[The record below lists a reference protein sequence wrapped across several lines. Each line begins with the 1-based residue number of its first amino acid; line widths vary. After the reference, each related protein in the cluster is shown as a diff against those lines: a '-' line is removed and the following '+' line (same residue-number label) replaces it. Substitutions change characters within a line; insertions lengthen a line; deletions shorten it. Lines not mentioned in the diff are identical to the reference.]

1 MRVLTL
7 VVRGV
12 VAGLL
17 CCAAGAVGAA
27 DVDGEAGA
35 AGVAGAVGAASAAAV
50 AGIAGGGGSLEG
62 AADVVSGGRAAGAGT
77 AATGGALRARG
88 LGVPFEGTP
97 GPGNAITDVPGVE
110 VGQVTHV
117 SGDGPLKVGTGP
129 IRTGVTVVLPRGRAS
144 ADSVYGGFFDLNGN
158 GELTGQAYLQDF
170 GVAIGPI
177 GISNTNA
184 IGQVYAGIQQWTQDK
199 FGLAATPVVAETWDG
214 RLNDIGGFHVQP
226 ADAITAIEAARTGP
240 VAEGNVGGGT
250 GMVCF
255 GFKGGI
261 GTASRKVSIEGKD
274 YVVGVLVQCNTGDR
288 ETLRIAG
295 APVGPEL
302 ASTWLP
308 CYDPALSA
316 PDKTPKCKAEASGGG
331 VRQSAGKADA
341 AGEAARNLAGS
352 SEAAGGTAGNFAG
365 TADASEGAA
374 RNSVG
379 NTDVAGGAARKSV
392 GKAGAEVAG
401 NIAGGHAPPDVGS
414 IIIVVATN
422 APLLPVQL
430 NRIARRAALGMGRL
444 GSYAGNQSGDLM
456 MSFTTASAA
465 ADDPDQQHPSAI
477 TPLASDRLDPLFKA
491 VVEATE
497 ESVVNALVAA
507 QTMTGADGYRFYGLP
522 HAQLRAILKRY
533 GRLEGGHAP

>member
-1 MRVLTL
+1 MRWVTL
-7 VVRGV
+7 VVHGV
-12 VAGLL
+12 VA
-17 CCAAGAVGAA
+17 AVLAC
-27 DVDGEAGA
+27 A
-35 AGVAGAVGAASAAAV
+35 AGVAGGAGAAGAANVAGGGHATGVVGVGGIAGGTGAVGVVSTASAASAASAV
-50 AGIAGGGGSLEG
+50 GATPGG
-62 AADVVSGGRAAGAGT
+62 A
-77 AATGGALRARG
+77 ALRARG

-110 VGQVTHV
+110 VGQVTQV
-117 SGDGPLKVGTGP
+117 SGDGPLKIGTGP
-129 IRTGVTVVLPRGRAS
+129 VRTGVTVVLPRGRAS

-170 GVAIGPI
+170 GVVIGPI

-184 IGQVYAGIQQWTQDK
+184 IGQVYAGIQQWTQEK
-199 FGLAATPVVAETWDG
+199 FKLAATPVVAETWDG

-226 ADAITAIEAARTGP
+226 SDAIAAIEAARTGP

-261 GTASRKVSIEGKD
+261 GTASRKVAIEGKD

-316 PDKTPKCKAEASGGG
+316 ADKQPKCKADGNVAS
-331 VRQSAGKADA
+331 A
-341 AGEAARNLAGS
+341 
-352 SEAAGGTAGNFAG
+352 
-365 TADASEGAA
+365 
-374 RNSVG
+374 
-379 NTDVAGGAARKSV
+379 
-392 GKAGAEVAG
+392 
-401 NIAGGHAPPDVGS
+401 HAPPDVGS

-522 HAQLRAILKRY
+522 HTQLRAILKRY

>member
-1 MRVLTL
+1 MRGLTL
-7 VVRGV
+7 VGSAV

-17 CCAAGAVGAA
+17 VYGAAGAGGVASAAAGSAAGVGGVASAA
-27 DVDGEAGA
+27 GASSAAGVGGVASAAGASGA
-35 AGVAGAVGAASAAAV
+35 AGVGGVASAAGVGGVASAAGASGVTSAAV
-50 AGIAGGGGSLEG
+50 AGS
-62 AADVVSGGRAAGAGT
+62 VAGT
-77 AATGGALRARG
+77 PRAEGAATGGAGRARG

-97 GPGNAITDVPGVE
+97 GPSNAITDVPGVE
-110 VGQVTHV
+110 VGQITHV

-129 IRTGVTVVLPRGRAS
+129 IRTGVTVVLPRGRSS

-158 GELTGQAYLQDF
+158 GEMTGLAYLQDF
-170 GVAIGPI
+170 GVIIGPI

-184 IGQVYAGIQQWTQDK
+184 IGQVYAGIQRWTQEK

-226 ADAITAIEAARTGP
+226 ADAIAAIEAARAGP

-295 APVGPEL
+295 APLGPEL
-302 ASTWLP
+302 SHTWLP

-316 PDKTPKCKAEASGGG
+316 ADKQPKCRAE
-331 VRQSAGKADA
+331 SAGA
-341 AGEAARNLAGS
+341 
-352 SEAAGGTAGNFAG
+352 
-365 TADASEGAA
+365 
-374 RNSVG
+374 
-379 NTDVAGGAARKSV
+379 
-392 GKAGAEVAG
+392 
-401 NIAGGHAPPDVGS
+401 HPPPDVGS

-422 APLLPVQL
+422 APLMPVQL
-430 NRIARRAALGMGRL
+430 NRLAKRAALGMGRL

-456 MSFTTASAA
+456 MSFTTASTAA
-465 ADDPDQQHPSAI
+465 NDPDQLHASAI
-477 TPLASDRLDPLFKA
+477 TPVASDQLDPLFEA
-491 VVEATE
+491 TVEATE

-507 QTMTGADGYRFYGLP
+507 QTMTGIDGYRFYSLP
-522 HAQLRAILKRY
+522 HTQLRAILKRY

>member
-7 VVRGV
+7 VVAGV

-17 CCAAGAVGAA
+17 SCAAGAGGA
-27 DVDGEAGA
+27 AGA
-35 AGVAGAVGAASAAAV
+35 AGAGSAAV
-50 AGIAGGGGSLEG
+50 
-62 AADVVSGGRAAGAGT
+62 
-77 AATGGALRARG
+77 RARG

-97 GPGNAITDVPGVE
+97 GPNNAITDVPGVE
-110 VGQVTHV
+110 VGQITHV
-117 SGDGPLKVGTGP
+117 SGEGPLKVGTGP
-129 IRTGVTVVLPRGRAS
+129 IRTGVTVVLPRGRSS
-144 ADSVYGGFFDLNGN
+144 ADSVYGGSFDLNGN

-170 GVAIGPI
+170 GVVIGPI

-199 FGLAATPVVAETWDG
+199 FGLAATPVVGETWDG
-214 RLNDIGGFHVQP
+214 RLNDIGGFHVKP
-226 ADAITAIEAARTGP
+226 ADAIAAIEAARAGP

-302 ASTWLP
+302 SKAWLP
-308 CYDPALSA
+308 CYDTALST
-316 PDKTPKCKAEASGGG
+316 PEKLPKCKAEAEGRAASSGHALHGAAAS
-331 VRQSAGKADA
+331 SAGDV
-341 AGEAARNLAGS
+341 AGDVVED
-352 SEAAGGTAGNFAG
+352 TAGNVA
-365 TADASEGAA
+365 
-374 RNSVG
+374 VG
-379 NTDVAGGAARKSV
+379 
-392 GKAGAEVAG
+392 
-401 NIAGGHAPPDVGS
+401 HPPPDVGS

-422 APLLPVQL
+422 APLIPAQL
-430 NRIARRAALGMGRL
+430 NRIAKRAALGMGRL
-444 GSYAGNQSGDLM
+444 GSYSGNQSGDLM
-456 MSFTTASAA
+456 VSFTTASSA

-477 TPLASDRLDPLFKA
+477 TPLASDRLDLLFKA

-522 HAQLRAILKRY
+522 HTQLRAILKRY